1 MFVQSETPIREVHT
15 VTNISSIWTRIDPGV
30 QQWVL
35 ANPGCVVLPRTLVNR
50 VEASIGESLHADGHG
65 EYWFSGEELVFLKA
79 RRRAQEL
86 GGYTAEGQRSTRLS
100 DHVEMLDR

>member
-1 MFVQSETPIREVHT
+1 M
-15 VTNISSIWTRIDPGV
+15 TNISSIWTRIDPAV

-50 VEASIGESLHADGHG
+50 VESTIGESLHADDHG
-65 EYWFSGEELVFLKA
+65 EYWFTGEELVFLKA

-86 GGYTAEGQRSTRLS
+86 GGFTAGGQAGMRR
-100 DHVEMLDR
+100 DEHAEMLDR

>member
-1 MFVQSETPIREVHT
+1 MFVQGETPIREVRT

-35 ANPGCVVLPRTLVNR
+35 ENPGCVVLPRTLVNR
-50 VEASIGESLHADGHG
+50 VEATIGESLHADAHG

-86 GGYTAEGQRSTRLS
+86 GRFSTDGRERLRWD
-100 DHVEMLDR
+100 DHAEMLDR

>member
-1 MFVQSETPIREVHT
+1 M
-15 VTNISSIWTRIDPGV
+15 TNISSIWTRIDPTV

-35 ANPGCVVLPRTLVNR
+35 GNPGCVVLPRTLVNR
-50 VEASIGESLHADGHG
+50 VEASIGESLDADAHG

-86 GGYTAEGQRSTRLS
+86 GGYAAGGQGSVRRN
-100 DHVEMLDR
+100 DHAEMLDR